1 MRKLLITLDDNLDPW
16 LKRFPNQ
23 NEVVRKALAVY
34 KEDITTDVVAGLRK
48 AFRELKENQ
57 DRTNEL
63 LEKLVARIPEF

>member
-1 MRKLLITLDDNLDPW
+1 MRKLLITLDDNLDLW
-16 LKRFPNQ
+16 LGSFPNQ

-63 LEKLVARIPEF
+63 LEKLVARIPEL